1 MAQEEVDGLRAQLAK
16 LEGELEVL
24 LLPRDP
30 LDERSIMLEV
40 HSCCIICLSTI
51 VLLITKRVCNEN
63 ASHMTCGK
71 LPRDP
76 LDERSTI
83 LEVRIFY
90 SPAASHASALL
101 CC

>member
-40 HSCCIICLSTI
+40 RT
-51 VLLITKRVCNEN
+51 
-63 ASHMTCGK
+63 
-71 LPRDP
+71 
-76 LDERSTI
+76 
-83 LEVRIFY
+83 F
-90 SPAASHASALL
+90 
-101 CC
+101 